1 VSGTTGR
8 LRSIG
13 RPTTKKRRTKKM
25 KTNDVALS
33 IINLANGAA
42 CEQFDYEL
50 GRVIRNIADPNT
62 PAKKV
67 REVML
72 KVKITP
78 DENRM
83 IGAMKVTVD
92 SKLASQQTLLTAL
105 VMGIENGKPVAR
117 EMVPDQQPLFS
128 MNVVPIKK
136 EEVSND

>member
-1 VSGTTGR
+1 
-8 LRSIG
+8 
-13 RPTTKKRRTKKM
+13 M

-33 IINLANGAA
+33 IINMANGAA

-62 PAKKV
+62 PAKKA
-67 REVML
+67 REVTL
-72 KVKITP
+72 KIKITP

-83 IGAMKVTVD
+83 IGAMEVTVD

-105 VMGIENGKPVAR
+105 VMGVENGKPVAR

-136 EEVSND
+136 EEALND